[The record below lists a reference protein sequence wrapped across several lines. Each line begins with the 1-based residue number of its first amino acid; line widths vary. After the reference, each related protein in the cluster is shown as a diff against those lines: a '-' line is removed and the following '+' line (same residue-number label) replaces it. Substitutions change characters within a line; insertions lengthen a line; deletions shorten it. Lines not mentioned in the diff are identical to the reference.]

1 MLTNLTN
8 WRFWMVL
15 AALGIVGYSIFFTNR
30 LAKNIA
36 IEEGIRIKNY
46 AKALESASQPGLMQD
61 ISFEIEIISTNKSIP
76 VILTDSKDQVI
87 DHFNLGN
94 GKLDS
99 LQQTKLTKEQVAV
112 YVAEYKKLHPPVVI
126 ALADP
131 QFVYYGES
139 TVLQQLRY
147 FPYVLLGI
155 MAVFLGIVIIAF
167 NNANKSLQ
175 NRLWVGMSKETAHQL
190 GTPLMSMV
198 GWLEVLK
205 ESGQKDV
212 ANEMQKDVDRL
223 QLIAD
228 RFSKIGSKPQ
238 LTEDNIL
245 LRLQNMVEYM
255 RRRSAKNI
263 SIHLKDNGLTNVPI
277 AINGPLFD
285 WVIENLLRNS
295 LDAMQNTGSV
305 LVEIINHP
313 TKVQIDITD
322 NGKGIPAKEF
332 KKVFKPGFTTKQRG
346 WGLGL
351 SLAKRIIT
359 KYHHGQIFVL
369 KSEPNIATTFRI
381 ILDR

>member
-1 MLTNLTN
+1 MLSNLSN

-15 AALGIVGYSIFFTNR
+15 AALGIVAYSIFFTNR

-36 IEEGIRIKNY
+36 IEEDIRIKNY
-46 AKALESASQPGLMQD
+46 AKALESVSQPGLSTD
-61 ISFEIEIISTNKSIP
+61 ISFPIEIISTNKNIP
-76 VILTDSKDQVI
+76 VILTDNKGNII
-87 DHFNLGN
+87 DHFNLGK

-99 LQQTKLTKEQVAV
+99 LQETKLTNKEVAA
-112 YVAEYKKLHPPVVI
+112 YITEFKKLHPPVEI
-126 ALADP
+126 TLPEP
-131 QFVYYGES
+131 QFIYYGES
-139 TVLQQLRY
+139 TVLKQLRY

-155 MAVFLGIVIIAF
+155 MAVFLGVIVIAF

-205 ESGQKDV
+205 ESGQKEI
-212 ANEMQKDVDRL
+212 ATEMQKDVDRL

-263 SIHLKDNGLTNVPI
+263 SIVLNENGLNNVPI

-285 WVIENLLRNS
+285 WVVENLLRNS
-295 LDAMQNTGSV
+295 LDALQNKGTIV
-305 LVEIINHP
+305 VDIINQP

-322 NGKGIPAKEF
+322 SGKGIPPKEF

-369 KSEPNIATTFRI
+369 KSEPNVATTFRI